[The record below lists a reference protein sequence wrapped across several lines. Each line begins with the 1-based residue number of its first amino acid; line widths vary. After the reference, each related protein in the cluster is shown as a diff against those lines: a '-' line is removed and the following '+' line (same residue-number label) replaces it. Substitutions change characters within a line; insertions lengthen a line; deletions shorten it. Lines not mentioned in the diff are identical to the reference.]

1 MKYRI
6 KYNLILKDQTLYDK
20 EILVNN
26 QINELFAKVNLENYL
41 HKKYGDS
48 FSCLHIISISEN
60 DFMDI
65 FNSIVN
71 EKF

>member
-1 MKYRI
+1 MNYRI
-6 KYNLILKDQTLYDK
+6 KYNLVLKDQTLYDK

-41 HKKYGDS
+41 RRKYGDS
-48 FSCLHIISISEN
+48 FSCLYIVSISEN
-60 DFMDI
+60 DFMNI

-71 EKF
+71 GKV